1 MLNELHVLQHGS
13 TGPVDEEEAEL
24 ARWRTTVV
32 HGNRT
37 TSRELDLLDRQA
49 ILDRLHDVVHLA
61 LRGCWFLL
69 KARLIRQVSCFG
81 NRRFVKKAKK
91 G

>member
-1 MLNELHVLQHGS
+1 MLNELRVLQHGS

-24 ARWRTTVV
+24 ACWRTTVV

-49 ILDRLHDVVHLA
+49 ILDRLHDVVHSFA
-61 LRGCWFLL
+61 LSPPG
-69 KARLIRQVSCFG
+69 VGSCSQAA
-81 NRRFVKKAKK
+81 V
-91 G
+91 

>member
-1 MLNELHVLQHGS
+1 MLNELRVLQHGS

-49 ILDRLHDVVHLA
+49 ILDRLHDWSWSVRSRV
-61 LRGCWFLL
+61 RT
-69 KARLIRQVSCFG
+69 KASISRYR
-81 NRRFVKKAKK
+81 
-91 G
+91 